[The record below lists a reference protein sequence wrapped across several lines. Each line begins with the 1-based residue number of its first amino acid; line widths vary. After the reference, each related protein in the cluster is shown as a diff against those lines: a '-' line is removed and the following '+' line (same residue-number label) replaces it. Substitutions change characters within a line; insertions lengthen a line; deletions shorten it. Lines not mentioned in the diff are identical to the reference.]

1 MQTEP
6 LHDIFISHSHVDND
20 AARDLADEW
29 TRWGYGVDAD
39 FRDKALLKAARDQ
52 VMTPALADH
61 LRRIILGCKV
71 FVFLVSEKSAQ
82 SGWMPWELGLAHGAI
97 GRVHLYLL
105 QANALEAFDAQGREY
120 LRLYEDYT
128 FSVDNAR
135 VYLQQVVS
143 KARFEAFSPA
153 QIQATVDSMQQ
164 TTALLREGNL
174 SELGRLSSVGSTQI
188 SAASTGV
195 TMNQTVDLPPQLKTA
210 LEATRQ
216 LQDALQVAI
225 RTTFGDS
232 AVDPGKRR

>member
-1 MQTEP
+1 MAQKSRT
-6 LHDIFISHSHVDND
+6 LFISHSHVDSD
-20 AARDLADEW
+20 AARDVADEW

-105 QANALEAFDAQGREY
+105 QANALEAFDAQGCEY

-135 VYLQQVVS
+135 VYL
-143 KARFEAFSPA
+143 
-153 QIQATVDSMQQ
+153 
-164 TTALLREGNL
+164 
-174 SELGRLSSVGSTQI
+174 
-188 SAASTGV
+188 
-195 TMNQTVDLPPQLKTA
+195 
-210 LEATRQ
+210 
-216 LQDALQVAI
+216 
-225 RTTFGDS
+225 
-232 AVDPGKRR
+232 